1 MNYTITGN
9 YKGQKCLKNYIYLLV
24 VIHLPFLLIAYKK
37 DAVQR
42 KRPRGLGQR
51 GRCPPAPSIATAPW
65 LRKSSPTKEAKG
77 GRAIPSSTG
86 GCPRSA
92 EVLDKVSHKP
102 VRYRST
108 HGNTYQQLSLLS
120 ETAHFHE
127 ASGKRKLCLWFLS
140 FFNSGGFPPP
150 HPTPPRPAPPPE
162 S

>member
-92 EVLDKVSHKP
+92 ERWRQVS
-102 VRYRST
+102 
-108 HGNTYQQLSLLS
+108 SLPTKRARGLWMPWNWVK
-120 ETAHFHE
+120 TLVVYIFLGIGCVYYIRITE
-127 ASGKRKLCLWFLS
+127 AFVSLKIS
-140 FFNSGGFPPP
+140 
-150 HPTPPRPAPPPE
+150 
-162 S
+162 